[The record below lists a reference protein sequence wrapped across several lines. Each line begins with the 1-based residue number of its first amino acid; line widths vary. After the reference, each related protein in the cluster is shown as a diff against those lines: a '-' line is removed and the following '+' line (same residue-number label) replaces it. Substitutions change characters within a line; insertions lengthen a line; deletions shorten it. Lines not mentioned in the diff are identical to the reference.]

1 MALLGYNGGLRG
13 KPRTPSTSN
22 ASGIWDL
29 DEQKIAASAGIW
41 PSAGGDPYWAN
52 VSLLLRMDGSNGS
65 TTFTDSSSNAFAIT
79 ASGDAQI
86 STIDPRFGT
95 GSLTLDGNGDYLSTP
110 ADSAFAF
117 GTGDYTVECWVY
129 VNSGNGNNGL
139 FTFGAENAGLCVA
152 IVSGS
157 WCMGFAGVSSGG
169 SAGVM
174 GNVGTTGT
182 WQHLAVTRSGTYA
195 RMFIDGVQLGD
206 VFGSSTDLYSN
217 QLRIGYYYNNAYA
230 INARVDEFRVTK
242 GIARYTSNFTP
253 PTAPFPNF

>member
-1 MALLGYNGGLRG
+1 
-13 KPRTPSTSN
+13 
-22 ASGIWDL
+22 
-29 DEQKIAASAGIW
+29 
-41 PSAGGDPYWAN
+41 
-52 VSLLLRMDGSNGS
+52 S

-79 ASGDAQI
+79 SSGDAQI
-86 STIDPRFGT
+86 STTGPRFGT

-169 SAGVM
+169 SASVM

-217 QLRIGYYYNNAYA
+217 QLRIGYY
-230 INARVDEFRVTK
+230 
-242 GIARYTSNFTP
+242 
-253 PTAPFPNF
+253 